1 MTMIAARDCVIPFL
15 FEHLDIRGAW
25 VSLDQTWAGLT
36 RGRSYPAPVAR
47 LLGEM
52 SAVSALIAAN
62 LKQPGRMTF
71 QLRGDPAELK
81 AIDLLV
87 LDCDEQLRMRGMAR
101 WKEGGL
107 PADTAAGLLGH
118 GQLLLTLD
126 AVGMG
131 QPYQSLVPLEGPTI
145 AAIFEHYLSLSEQ
158 QPTRLA
164 LASGEMRAAGLFV
177 QRLPAAE
184 HAQPPGRRQ
193 AASPPEGGQGN
204 RGQPGISLPDADG
217 WNRVQRL
224 LETVKPEELLTL
236 ECHDLLRRLF
246 PEEDIR
252 VFDPRPV
259 SHHCPED
266 WEKIHT
272 MLRALGRVECDAI
285 LRDHGEIHVRDDICN
300 RDYRFDAQA
309 VAAVFETPSSTLH

>member
-1 MTMIAARDCVIPFL
+1 MKLHQDCVIPFL

-25 VSLDQTWAGLT
+25 VSLDQTWADLT
-36 RGRSYPAPVAR
+36 RDRAYPPQVAR

-62 LKQPGRMTF
+62 LKHPGRMTF
-71 QLRGDPAELK
+71 QLKGGQDQTNAV
-81 AIDLLV
+81 DLLV

-101 WKEGGL
+101 WKEGEL
-107 PADTAAGLLGH
+107 PWDTPALLGQ

-126 AVGMG
+126 AVGMR
-131 QPYQSLVPLEGPTI
+131 QPYQSLVPLEGPSI
-145 AAIFEHYLSLSEQ
+145 ATIFEHYLSLSEQ

-164 LASGEMRAAGLFV
+164 LGSGETRSVGLFL
-177 QRLPAAE
+177 QRLPTA
-184 HAQPPGRRQ
+184 HGKDP
-193 AASPPEGGQGN
+193 
-204 RGQPGISLPDADG
+204 DG
-217 WNRVQRL
+217 WNRVQHL
-224 LETVKPEELLTL
+224 LETLRSEELLGL
-236 ECHDLLRRLF
+236 DGHDLLRRLF

-272 MLRALGRVECDAI
+272 MLRALGRAECDAI

-300 RDYRFDAQA
+300 QDYRFDAQA
-309 VAAVFETPSSTLH
+309 VAALFEAPSPTLH

>member
-1 MTMIAARDCVIPFL
+1 MKLHQDCVIPFL

-36 RGRSYPAPVAR
+36 RDRAYPPQVAR

-71 QLRGDPAELK
+71 QLKGGQDQAN
-81 AIDLLV
+81 AVDLLV

-101 WKEGGL
+101 WKEGEL
-107 PADTAAGLLGH
+107 PWDTPALLGH

-126 AVGMG
+126 AAGMR
-131 QPYQSLVPLEGPTI
+131 QPYQSLVPLEGSSI
-145 AAIFEHYLSLSEQ
+145 ATIFEHYLGLSEQ

-164 LASGEMRAAGLFV
+164 LGSSEMRAAGLFL
-177 QRLPAAE
+177 QRLPTAE
-184 HAQPPGRRQ
+184 HAEPPGLRDE
-193 AASPPEGGQGN
+193 ASAPRGGQGN
-204 RGQPGISLPDADG
+204 LGRPGVSLQDPDG
-217 WNRVQRL
+217 WNRVQHL
-224 LETVKPEELLTL
+224 LETLRSEELLGL
-236 ECHDLLRRLF
+236 DGHDLLRRLF

-266 WEKIHT
+266 WEKIHA

-309 VAAVFETPSSTLH
+309 VAALFEAPSPTLH

>member
-1 MTMIAARDCVIPFL
+1 MTPHRDCVIPFL

-36 RGRSYPAPVAR
+36 RDRGYPAPVAR

-71 QLRGDPAELK
+71 QLKGDPDRAN

-101 WKEGGL
+101 WREGEL
-107 PADTAAGLLGH
+107 PADTAGLLGH
-118 GQLLLTLD
+118 GHLLLTLD
-126 AVGMG
+126 AVGMR
-131 QPYQSLVPLEGPTI
+131 QPYQSLVPLEGTGI

-164 LASGEMRAAGLFV
+164 LASDEMRATGLFL
-177 QRLPAAE
+177 QRLPT
-184 HAQPPGRRQ
+184 
-193 AASPPEGGQGN
+193 ASLKDP
-204 RGQPGISLPDADG
+204 DG
-217 WNRVQRL
+217 WNRVQHL
-224 LETVKPEELLTL
+224 LETLRPEELLGL
-236 ECHDLLRRLF
+236 EGHDLLRRLF

-259 SHHCPED
+259 CHHCPED

-272 MLRALGRVECDAI
+272 MLRALGRAECDAI

-309 VAAVFETPSSTLH
+309 VAAIFEAPSPTLH

>member
-1 MTMIAARDCVIPFL
+1 MSIARDCVIPFL
-15 FEHLDIRGAW
+15 FERLDIRGAW
-25 VSLDQTWAGLT
+25 VSLDRTWAGLT
-36 RGRSYPAPVAR
+36 RDRAYPPQVAR

-71 QLRGDPAELK
+71 QLRGDPARLNT
-81 AIDLLV
+81 IDLLV

-101 WKEGGL
+101 WKGDEL
-107 PADTAAGLLGH
+107 PGDIPGLLGH

-126 AVGMG
+126 AAGMR
-131 QPYQSLVPLEGPTI
+131 QPYQSLVPLEGHTLP
-145 AAIFEHYLSLSEQ
+145 AIFEHYLSHSEQ

-164 LASGEMRAAGLFV
+164 LASDDMRAAGLFL
-177 QRLPAAE
+177 QRLPTAGE
-184 HAQPPGRRQ
+184 KDP
-193 AASPPEGGQGN
+193 
-204 RGQPGISLPDADG
+204 DG
-217 WNRVQRL
+217 WNRVQHL
-224 LETVKPEELLTL
+224 LETLGPAELLA
-236 ECHDLLRRLF
+236 HGGHGLLRRVF

-266 WEKIHT
+266 WEKIQN
-272 MLRALGRVECDAI
+272 MLKSLGRTECDAI

-309 VAAVFETPSSTLH
+309 VAAIFETPSPTLH